1 MVSTRAVGRLVCKNP
16 DCAPL
21 AAVARASDH
30 CGGCLAR
37 HRVRFRRNPRMWFR
51 VRTLERKPAVE
62 LRAIREPAGR
72 IEARLGV

>member
-1 MVSTRAVGRLVCKNP
+1 MQEPRLRAS
-16 DCAPL
+16 

-51 VRTLERKPAVE
+51 VRTLERKPAAE

>member
-37 HRVRFRRNPRMWFR
+37 HRVRFRRNPRMRFQLR
-51 VRTLERKPAVE
+51 KLERKPAAE